1 MTFPSKY
8 SFIKPKT
15 LLLLPTA
22 KKQPTARYP
31 YVAAGG
37 VVVLLL
43 VIVWLAGFRG
53 AGETAGERLSLDLGD
68 IPQVVLDKEA
78 ELARARNRNCSYW
91 DCFNV
96 YRCGQRTS
104 SLDEDD
110 ADGERVS
117 IYVYPLKEYLDAD
130 SRRPAGQLTREFYR
144 IVQTIVNSPYYTANP
159 NEACLFV
166 PTLDTLNQ
174 NRIDTT
180 LVGKALASLP
190 HWENGENHLIFNFI
204 AGTKP
209 DYSTVL
215 DVNTDRAIIVGAGF
229 DSWTFRTEFD
239 VSVPVYSATLEHY
252 RWPVPPPD
260 RSVLLVAAQLNLFP
274 RQFRILQ
281 ELTYDYP
288 NDMLLLQ
295 RCPTATAK
303 VDEVLDFTQ
312 TGDEPA
318 RPPAGS
324 AQDIRCNFPHGNEHE
339 YPSVLATGTFC
350 LVARGVRLGQ
360 PILLEAMAAGCI
372 PVVMADN
379 YVLPFADLLDWELL
393 AIRLHESNLHT
404 IVPVLRAIS
413 AERIAEMQMQ
423 IRSVYQRYFATLER
437 IVLTVLEQLN
447 DRIFPH
453 RSHTYL
459 HWNVGPEARVTQ
471 NPLFLPLIAP
481 KAQGFTAVILTYDRL
496 ESLYI
501 LIQKLATVPS
511 LQKMLVVWNNQRKAP
526 PHPSLFPKIGKPLKI
541 IQTAANRLSN
551 RFYPYEEIETEAILT
566 IDDDIVM
573 LTADELDFGYEV
585 WREYPDRIVGFPSR
599 THVWDNSTG
608 RWRYES
614 EWTNQISMVLTGA
627 AFHHKYWSYLYT
639 HAMPGNI
646 KEWVDEHMNCEDIA
660 MNFLVSNITN
670 KPPIKVAPRK
680 KFKCPECTNNEMLSA
695 DLNHM
700 TERSACIN
708 RFAEIYGT
716 MPLRTVEF
724 RADPVLFKDNFP
736 EKLKR
741 FNDIGSL

>member
-8 SFIKPKT
+8 SFIKPQT
-15 LLLLPTA
+15 LLLLPA
-22 KKQPTARYP
+22 PKKQPVRYP
-31 YVAAGG
+31 YLVASG
-37 VVVLLL
+37 VIALMLLL
-43 VIVWLAGFRG
+43 IWVAGLLTDC
-53 AGETAGERLSLDLGD
+53 ETVGERLSLDLAD
-68 IPQVVLDKEA
+68 VPQVVLDKEA

-96 YRCGQRTS
+96 YRCGQRAPT
-104 SLDEDD
+104 LDDDD
-110 ADGERVS
+110 ADGERIS

-130 SRRPAGQLTREFYR
+130 SKRPAGPLSREFYR

-159 NEACLFV
+159 NEACLFL

-190 HWENGENHLIFNFI
+190 HWENGENHLIFNLI
-204 AGTKP
+204 PGNKP

-229 DSWTFRTEFD
+229 DSWTFRTDFD
-239 VSVPVYSATLEHY
+239 VSVPVYSAALESY
-252 RWPVPPPD
+252 RWPEPPVD
-260 RSVLLVAAQLNLFP
+260 RTVLLVAAQLNIFP

-288 NDMLLLQ
+288 NDILLLQ

-303 VDEVLDFTQ
+303 VDEVLDITQ
-312 TGDEPA
+312 TGDELR

-324 AQDIRCNFPHGNEHE
+324 LQDVRCNFPHGNEHE
-339 YPSVLATGTFC
+339 YPAVLATGTFC

-393 AIRLHESNLHT
+393 AIRLHETNLHT

-413 AERIAEMQMQ
+413 VERIAEMQAQ
-423 IRSVYQRYFATLER
+423 IRSVYNRYFATLDR

-453 RSHTYL
+453 RSRTYL
-459 HWNVGPEARVTQ
+459 HWNVGPETRVTQ

-599 THVWDNSTG
+599 THVWDNATG